1 MVRSTFQKKSS
12 NLSAPCGFFH
22 AKSRTRIGCW
32 NVHSLGFL
40 SDQGAEL
47 CSVIH
52 TMKTKDI
59 DLLVLFESRWPG
71 RGVCTICSTTILHS
85 GTMSSC
91 THPWCGCLPLS
102 SSKGCL
108 GGFWQFLP
116 ALCLGGLANWSQSA
130 ICPTWLSCPCMLPPI
145 LPPLRLFMTNY
156 KLHLPV
162 SLRPIYWLLWVT
174 RFMCRFL
181 QHLLELSH
189 WSSQHWRV

>member
-1 MVRSTFQKKSS
+1 MASLVAQPGAIGVVPHPVPCISMGVQNSLASKTKMVRSTFQKKSS

-32 NVHSLGFL
+32 NVRSLGFL

-71 RGVCTICSTTILHS
+71 RGVCTICGTTILHS

-108 GGFWQFLP
+108 GGFWQCLP
-116 ALCLGGLANWSQSA
+116 ALCLGGLANSPQSA
-130 ICPTWLSCPCMLPPI
+130 IYPT
-145 LPPLRLFMTNY
+145 
-156 KLHLPV
+156 
-162 SLRPIYWLLWVT
+162 
-174 RFMCRFL
+174 
-181 QHLLELSH
+181 
-189 WSSQHWRV
+189 